1 MQDYL
6 NQILETISIY
16 VPNLLAALA
25 VLLLGWLIALII
37 AAVVKGLIRRTTE
50 KTKLSKWVDSEEK
63 SEKLALDRY
72 ISKGIF
78 YLIMLFVLVAFFQT
92 LGLTMITEPLNN
104 LLNQVFLYTPQLFG
118 ALALLLIAW
127 IIAASLRLIITK
139 AMTAA
144 KVDER
149 LGKTMEMEEK
159 SEWSLTKS
167 LGNAAYWLVFLL
179 FLPPVLT
186 ALAIEGPLG
195 PVQSM
200 LSKILDFIP
209 NIFTAAVV
217 LLLGWFV
224 AKFLQSIVSN
234 LFAALGT
241 DQFSEKIGLKNVI
254 GKQKL
259 SGVLGMIVYVLVL
272 IPIIIAALEALSFE
286 MITQPAT
293 NMLNMILSAL
303 PSLFAAALIILVSY
317 IIGKLV
323 ANLVSNLLVNLGFDG
338 LWVKL
343 GLTKEEFKDKRTA
356 SEFMGY
362 LVLISILFFAAI
374 ESLKMLNFNN
384 IATIFTGFINFAGQV
399 ILGLIIF
406 TIGLFIANLVS
417 NKVKESKSAQAN
429 LFAIIARIAIL
440 VLVGSMA
447 LQQMGFGE
455 EIVLLAFGL
464 FFGAVAVAAAIA
476 FGIGGRDIAA
486 KKLER
491 WNSAINGENN

>member
-1 MQDYL
+1 MQNYL
-6 NQILETISIY
+6 NQIMETISNY

-25 VLLLGWLIALII
+25 VLLLGWLVALII
-37 AAVVKGLIRRTTE
+37 SAVVKGLIQRTTA
-50 KTKLSKWVDSEEK
+50 KSKLSNWVEGEKDSGK
-63 SEKLALDRY
+63 TTLDRY

-92 LGLTMITEPLNN
+92 LGLTIITEPLNN
-104 LLNQVFLYTPQLFG
+104 LLNQVFVYTPQLIG
-118 ALALLLIAW
+118 ALALLLVAW
-127 IIAASLRLIITK
+127 IIAASLRLFITK
-139 AMTAA
+139 ALTAA

-149 LGKTMEMEEK
+149 LGTTMDLKET
-159 SEWSLTKS
+159 SEWSLTKA
-167 LGNAAYWLVFLL
+167 LANAAYWLVFLL

-200 LSKILDFIP
+200 LTKILDFLP

-224 AKFLQSIVSN
+224 AKFIQSIVSN
-234 LFAALGT
+234 LFAAVGT
-241 DQFSEKIGLKNVI
+241 DQFSERVGLKNVL

-259 SGVLGMIVYVLVL
+259 SGVLGMIVYILIL
-272 IPIIIAALEALSFE
+272 IPIIISALEALSLD

-303 PSLFAAALIILVSY
+303 PALFAAALIIVVSY

-323 ANLVSNLLVNLGFDG
+323 ANLVSNLLANLGFDG
-338 LWVKL
+338 LWIKL
-343 GLTKEEFKDKRTA
+343 GLAKEEVIEKKSA

-362 LVLISILFFAAI
+362 LVLVGILFFAAI
-374 ESLKMLNFNN
+374 EALDMLNFNN
-384 IATIFTGFINFAGQV
+384 VAAIFTGFITFAGQV
-399 ILGLIIF
+399 LLGLIIF
-406 TIGLFIANLVS
+406 TIGLFLANLVS
-417 NKVKESKSAQAN
+417 NKVKESKSQHAN
-429 LFAIIARIAIL
+429 LLSMISKVAIL
-440 VLVGSMA
+440 VLVGSMS

-464 FFGAVAVAAAIA
+464 FFGAVAIAAAIA
-476 FGIGGRDIAA
+476 FGVGGRDLAA
-486 KKLER
+486 KKLEN
-491 WNSAINGENN
+491 WNSTFKNSN

>member
-1 MQDYL
+1 MQQYL
-6 NQILETISIY
+6 TQIMETISTY
-16 VPNLLAALA
+16 VPNLMAALA
-25 VLLLGWLIALII
+25 VLLLGWLVALII
-37 AAVVKGLIRRTTE
+37 AAVVKGLVRRTTA
-50 KTKLSKWVDSEEK
+50 KTKLSKWVDGEEK
-63 SEKLALDRY
+63 TEKLAVDKY

-92 LGLTMITEPLNN
+92 LGLTIITEPLNN
-104 LLNQVFLYTPQLFG
+104 LLNQVFVYMPQLLG

-139 AMTAA
+139 AMTMA
-144 KVDER
+144 KIDER
-149 LGKTMEMEEK
+149 LGKTMDIEET
-159 SEWSLTKS
+159 SEWSLTKA

-200 LSKILDFIP
+200 LSKILDFLP

-217 LLLGWFV
+217 LLLGWFI
-224 AKFLQSIVSN
+224 AKFIQSIVSN
-234 LFAALGT
+234 LFAAIGT
-241 DQFSEKIGLKNVI
+241 DQFSERVGLKNVL

-259 SGVLGMIVYVLVL
+259 SGVLGMIVYILVL

-303 PSLFAAALIILVSY
+303 PSLFAAALIIIVSY

-323 ANLVSNLLVNLGFDG
+323 ANLVSNLLANLGFDG
-338 LWVKL
+338 LWIKL
-343 GLTKEEFKDKRTA
+343 GLAKEEVVEKKSA

-362 LVLISILFFAAI
+362 LVLVGILFFAAI
-374 ESLKMLNFNN
+374 EAMEMLSFNN
-384 IATIFTGFINFAGQV
+384 VASIFTGFIIFSGQ
-399 ILGLIIF
+399 ILLGLIIL
-406 TIGLFIANLVS
+406 TIGLFLANLVS
-417 NKVKESKSAQAN
+417 NKIKESKSKHAN
-429 LFAIIARIAIL
+429 LLALISKVAIL
-440 VLVGSMA
+440 VLVGSMS

-464 FFGAVAVAAAIA
+464 FFGAVAIAAAIA
-476 FGIGGRDIAA
+476 FGIGGRDFAA
-486 KKLER
+486 KQIQQWSQKIDS
-491 WNSAINGENN
+491 N

>member
-1 MQDYL
+1 MQNYL
-6 NQILETISIY
+6 NQIMETISTY

-25 VLLLGWLIALII
+25 VLLLGWLVALII
-37 AAVVKGLIRRTTE
+37 AAVVKGLIQRTTA
-50 KTKLSKWVDSEEK
+50 KTKLSKWVEGEEK
-63 SEKLALDRY
+63 SGKTTLDRY

-92 LGLTMITEPLNN
+92 LGLTIITEPLNN
-104 LLNQVFLYTPQLFG
+104 LLNQVFVYTPQLIG
-118 ALALLLIAW
+118 AFALLLVAW

-139 AMTAA
+139 ALTAA

-149 LGKTMEMEEK
+149 LGTTMELKET
-159 SEWSLTKS
+159 SEWSLTKA
-167 LGNAAYWLVFLL
+167 LANAAYWLVFLL

-200 LSKILDFIP
+200 LTKILDFLP

-224 AKFLQSIVSN
+224 AKFIQSIVSN
-234 LFAALGT
+234 LFNAIGT
-241 DQFSEKIGLKNVI
+241 DQFSERVGLKNVL

-272 IPIIIAALEALSFE
+272 IPIIISALEALSLE

-293 NMLNMILSAL
+293 NMLNMIMSAL
-303 PSLFAAALIILVSY
+303 PALFAAALIIVVSY

-323 ANLVSNLLVNLGFDG
+323 ANLVSNLLANLGFDG
-338 LWVKL
+338 LWIKL
-343 GLTKEEFKDKRTA
+343 GLAKEEVIEKKSA
-356 SEFMGY
+356 SDFIGY
-362 LVLISILFFAAI
+362 LVLVGIMFFAAI
-374 ESLKMLNFNN
+374 EALDMLNFNN
-384 IATIFTGFINFAGQV
+384 VATIFTGFINFAGQV

-406 TIGLFIANLVS
+406 TIGLFLANLVS
-417 NKVKESKSAQAN
+417 NKVKESKSQHAN
-429 LFAIIARIAIL
+429 IFAMLTKVAIL

-464 FFGAVAVAAAIA
+464 FFGAVAIAAAIA
-476 FGIGGRDIAA
+476 FGIGGRDLAA
-486 KKLER
+486 KKLES
-491 WNSAINGENN
+491 WNSTFDSSN

>member
-1 MQDYL
+1 MQNYL
-6 NQILETISIY
+6 NQIMETISNY

-25 VLLLGWLIALII
+25 VLLLGWLVALII
-37 AAVVKGLIRRTTE
+37 SAVVKGLIQRTTA
-50 KTKLSKWVDSEEK
+50 KSKLSNWVEGEKDSGK
-63 SEKLALDRY
+63 TTLDRY

-92 LGLTMITEPLNN
+92 LGLTIITEPLNN
-104 LLNQVFLYTPQLFG
+104 LLNQVFVYTPQLIG
-118 ALALLLIAW
+118 ALALLLVAW
-127 IIAASLRLIITK
+127 IIAASLRLFITK
-139 AMTAA
+139 ALTAA

-149 LGKTMEMEEK
+149 LGTTMDLKET
-159 SEWSLTKS
+159 SEWSLTKA
-167 LGNAAYWLVFLL
+167 LANAAYWLVFLL

-200 LSKILDFIP
+200 LTKILDFLP

-224 AKFLQSIVSN
+224 AKFIQSIVSN
-234 LFAALGT
+234 LFAAVGT
-241 DQFSEKIGLKNVI
+241 DQFSERVGLKNVL

-259 SGVLGMIVYVLVL
+259 SGVLGMIVYVLIL
-272 IPIIIAALEALSFE
+272 IPIIISALEALSLD

-303 PSLFAAALIILVSY
+303 PALFAAALIIVVSY

-323 ANLVSNLLVNLGFDG
+323 ANLVSNLLANLGFDG
-338 LWVKL
+338 LWIKL
-343 GLTKEEFKDKRTA
+343 GLAKEEVIEKKSA

-362 LVLISILFFAAI
+362 LVLVGILFFAAI
-374 ESLKMLNFNN
+374 EALDMLNFNN
-384 IATIFTGFINFAGQV
+384 VAAIFTGFITFAGQV
-399 ILGLIIF
+399 LLGLIIF
-406 TIGLFIANLVS
+406 TIGLFLANLVS
-417 NKVKESKSAQAN
+417 NKVKESKSQHAN
-429 LFAIIARIAIL
+429 LLSMISKVAIL
-440 VLVGSMA
+440 VLVGSMS

-464 FFGAVAVAAAIA
+464 FFGAVAIAAAIA
-476 FGIGGRDIAA
+476 FGVGGRDLAA
-486 KKLER
+486 KKLEN
-491 WNSAINGENN
+491 WNSTFKNSN